1 MNALQ
6 RKSEPDASAYV
17 EKPFDLPA
25 LESLAPPEN
34 AAGAQTERRSL
45 RRRMSALRLTR
56 PSDDMFQQFRIY

>member
-6 RKSEPDASAYV
+6 RKSEPDASAYI

-25 LESLAPPEN
+25 LAAVAPPEN
-34 AAGAQTERRSL
+34 AAATHTERRGL

-56 PSDDMFQQFRIY
+56 PSDDMFHRFRIY